1 MMIPARIP
9 KIVEKFY
16 SKWVW
21 RIDTE
26 QNELF
31 LTFDDGPHPTITPAV
46 LSMLKKY
53 DAKATFFCIGDR
65 VKRYPEVYNQILA
78 EGHAVG
84 NHTQH
89 HLNGW
94 KVSNETYMTDI
105 KEADEFIKS
114 SLFRP
119 PYGRIKK
126 GQSKKVLEQGKK
138 IVMWTVLSGDY
149 SKKLS
154 PQEVAKRVSIPFE
167 KGAIYL
173 FHDLEKAEKNMFFAL
188 GKLLE
193 EALHQG
199 FSMKKIENFWVG

>member
-16 SKWVW
+16 SEWVW
-21 RIDTE
+21 RINTE
-26 QNELF
+26 QKELF

-46 LSMLKKY
+46 LNLLKQY

-94 KVSNETYMTDI
+94 KVSDEAYLKDV
-105 KEADEFIKS
+105 KEADLYIDS
-114 SLFRP
+114 TLFRP
-119 PYGRIKK
+119 PYGRIRKV
-126 GQSKKVLEQGKK
+126 QSKKIIAEGKK
-138 IVMWTVLSGDY
+138 IVMWSVLSGDY
-149 SKKLS
+149 SNKLS
-154 PQEVAKRVSIPFE
+154 PEDVVKRVSIPFE

-193 EALHQG
+193 DARQQD
-199 FSMKKIENFWVG
+199 FSMKKITSI

>member
-21 RIDTE
+21 RISTE
-26 QNELF
+26 QKELF

-46 LSMLKKY
+46 LNLLKQY
-53 DAKATFFCIGDR
+53 EAKATFFCIGDR
-65 VKRYPEVYNQILA
+65 VKRYPEVYKQILA

-94 KVSNETYMTDI
+94 KVSDVDYLKDV
-105 KEADEFIKS
+105 KEADVYIDS
-114 SLFRP
+114 TLFRP
-119 PYGRIKK
+119 PYGRIRKV
-126 GQSKKVLEQGKK
+126 QSKRIIAEGKG
-138 IVMWTVLSGDY
+138 IVMWTILSGDY

-154 PQEVAKRVSIPFE
+154 PQDVANRVSIPFE

-193 EALHQG
+193 DARQQG
-199 FSMKKIENFWVG
+199 FSMKTIGSI

>member
-1 MMIPARIP
+1 MMIPAKIP
-9 KIVEKFY
+9 RIVEKFY
-16 SKWVW
+16 SERVW
-21 RIDTE
+21 RIDTLYK
-26 QNELF
+26 ELF

-46 LSMLKKY
+46 LAMLRKY

-94 KVSNETYMTDI
+94 KLSDEAYLKDV
-105 KEADEFIKS
+105 KEADLYIDS
-114 SLFRP
+114 TLFRP
-119 PYGRIKK
+119 PYGRIRKV
-126 GQSKKVLEQGKK
+126 QSKKIIAEGKK
-138 IVMWTVLSGDY
+138 IVMWSVLSGDY
-149 SKKLS
+149 SNKLS
-154 PQEVAKRVSIPFE
+154 PEDVVKRVSIPFE
-167 KGAIYL
+167 KGFIYL

-193 EALHQG
+193 DARQQG
-199 FSMKKIENFWVG
+199 FSMKKITSI

>member
-21 RIDTE
+21 RISTE
-26 QNELF
+26 QKELF

-46 LSMLKKY
+46 LALLRKH

-94 KVSNETYMTDI
+94 KVSDEAYLKDV
-105 KEADEFIKS
+105 KEADIYINS
-114 SLFRP
+114 TLFRP
-119 PYGRIKK
+119 PYGRIRKV
-126 GQSKKVLEQGKK
+126 QSKKIIAEGKK
-138 IVMWTVLSGDY
+138 IVMWSVLSGDY
-149 SKKLS
+149 SNKLS
-154 PQEVAKRVSIPFE
+154 PEDVVKRVSIPFE
-167 KGAIYL
+167 KGFIYL

-193 EALHQG
+193 DARQQG
-199 FSMKKIENFWVG
+199 FSMKKITSI